1 MQSKTERERERA
13 QTLALFRPKH
23 ASSSTDRAHGVH
35 CANTVLQNTP
45 IGIAGEH
52 ACYIYVQSTHA

>member
-1 MQSKTERERERA
+1 MQSKTERERES
-13 QTLALFRPKH
+13 TLFRPKH
-23 ASSSTDRAHGVH
+23 ASSSIDRAHGVH